1 MNGIGAFESLDAPG
15 GFLNASPDPRQ
26 ELLEAIREKSYQ
38 RAYALL
44 KKLDEPL
51 RDKPCAQ
58 RAGEC
63 LSAALHCSPE
73 LFRAVLEHCAPG
85 EHGATEQWKLGR
97 ATRYVNVTGT
107 ILTLAA
113 AMNKVEHMRILLR
126 RGWDVNSD
134 SPASAQALLCLG
146 WSGQPFFVPDGLPG
160 SGVQQS
166 RLTFGAAEYN
176 SYQKTIARPLC
187 SIERCTPL
195 AAAILCGSEDAVKF
209 LLRQKGVRKESSGA
223 VCAAA
228 LAALREGP
236 EQLACVRLAFRLKSG
251 MYDVAGMR
259 RELLTEHAP
268 ELSAIAEACNL
279 REFTQRLKGK
289 PCTREQL
296 RAAADVLMH
305 RNCKMREKK
314 LLRMVTLYPELC
326 EEQDIR
332 DDLLNLYLYGWGGQS
347 TCDELLRCWKKA
359 CGEVRDIS
367 GMTQCRYSRST
378 RLGVCREML
387 AGLREGGVLCAA
399 AESAWLEDWNDKPH
413 LTALTEYV
421 HFYRAASKGI
431 SHLAMLVLDHGDAKF
446 LKEMLHR
453 GVLDGE
459 SREELLGYLTGK
471 TGNPMLRATLL
482 AAPLPHQTSET
493 REDMPKNGV
502 FWSARLEHM
511 DQEQRRA
518 WVREAWEGPLD
529 ADACRERLDA
539 IRAVARHPFDAFG
552 IGGFGMAGQTL
563 WQDRLDDIEFNCVA
577 AAACCGRNPELLR
590 VLLERSSD
598 ELRSRIFLCWQAQ
611 QTNNMI
617 QFSTNLNSNPLC
629 AAAAAGR
636 TEQARLLLDAGYDPN
651 EADMPSRSTYNDGT
665 GFGETRVVTP
675 LYMALEKGHSET
687 ARLLRERGGV
697 VWPAREDETQ
707 QRPAR

>member
-1 MNGIGAFESLDAPG
+1 MNGSGIFESLDVSG
-15 GFLNASPDPRQ
+15 GFLNALPDQRQ

-51 RDKPCAQ
+51 CAQ
-58 RAGEC
+58 HAGEC

-85 EHGATEQWKLGR
+85 EHGATEQWKLGS

-113 AMNKVEHMRILLR
+113 AMNKVAHMRILLR

-146 WSGQPFFVPDGLPG
+146 WNGQPFFAPDALPG
-160 SGVQQS
+160 GGVHQS

-176 SYQKTIARPLC
+176 SFQKTIAKPTSVIDC
-187 SIERCTPL
+187 CTPL
-195 AAAILCGSEDAVKF
+195 AAAILCGSEDAVRL

-228 LAALREGP
+228 LAALRESP
-236 EQLACVRLAFRLKSG
+236 EQRACVRLAFRLKSD

-259 RELLTEHAP
+259 RELLTEHTP

-314 LLRMVTLYPELC
+314 MLRMVTLYPELC
-326 EEQDIR
+326 EEQDMR
-332 DDLLNLYLYGWGGQS
+332 DDLLNLSLYGWGGQS
-347 TCDELLRCWKKA
+347 ACDELLRCWKKA

-367 GMTQCRYSRST
+367 GMAQCRYDRTT
-378 RLGVCREML
+378 RVGICREML

-413 LTALTEYV
+413 LTALTEYI
-421 HFYRAASKGI
+421 HFYRAAPKGI
-431 SHLAMLVLDHGDAKF
+431 SRLAMLILDHGDAKF
-446 LKEMLHR
+446 LKEMLRR

-459 SREELLGYLTGK
+459 SREEMIGYITGK
-471 TGNPMLRATLL
+471 TGNLMLRATLL
-482 AAPLPHQTSET
+482 AAPLPPQTSET
-493 REDMPKNGV
+493 REEMPKNGV
-502 FWSARLEHM
+502 FWSARLKHM
-511 DQEQRRA
+511 DQEQLRA
-518 WVREAWEGPLD
+518 WVREAWEKPLD

-539 IRAVARHPFDAFG
+539 IRLIARHPFDAFG
-552 IGGFGMAGQTL
+552 IPGGFGMVGQTL
-563 WQDRLDDIEFNCVA
+563 WQDRLDDIEFNSVA

-590 VLLERSSD
+590 VLLERSSF
-598 ELRSRIFLCWQAQ
+598 ELQNRIFLSWQMQ
-611 QTNNMI
+611 HTNGLI
-617 QFSTNLNSNPLC
+617 QLGENLNGNPLC

-636 TEQARLLLDAGYDPN
+636 TEQVRLLLDAGYDPN
-651 EADMPSRSTYNDGT
+651 EADMPSRSTYNDGM

-697 VWPAREDETQ
+697 VWPVREEKE
-707 QRPAR
+707 ACCG